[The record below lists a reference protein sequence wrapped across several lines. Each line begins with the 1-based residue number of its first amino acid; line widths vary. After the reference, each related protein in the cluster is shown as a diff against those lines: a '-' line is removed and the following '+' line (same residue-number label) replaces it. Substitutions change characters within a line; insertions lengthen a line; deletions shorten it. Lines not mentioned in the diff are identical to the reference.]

1 MGKVERFVV
10 RVNCGMWEPHSKIEM
25 QQPNLRRTYDIFAY
39 GICDY
44 DIFAY
49 GICDYDIFAYG
60 ICDYDIYAYFRKCTQ
75 YLKISCGLGCW
86 SQVQKCATIICF
98 IVLKSTIIYDTHT
111 SAEVLYVNALKF
123 SVDILQENC

>member
-1 MGKVERFVV
+1 MV

-25 QQPNLRRTYDIFAY
+25 QQPNLRRTYH
-39 GICDY
+39 
-44 DIFAY
+44 
-49 GICDYDIFAYG
+49 IFAYG